1 MKTMDRSPTVATTKF
16 VAVNVTPEA
25 REVLRLMAVTVS
37 AAVGRRVSMSDALRV
52 IDAVA
57 KDHQDEIRVKAAAI
71 LDTTPNPGESGTRSE

>member
-1 MKTMDRSPTVATTKF
+1 MKTMERSPTVATTKF

-57 KDHQDEIRVKAAAI
+57 RDHAPEIGPKAAA
-71 LDTTPNPGESGTRSE
+71 LLSGGEAEPTH